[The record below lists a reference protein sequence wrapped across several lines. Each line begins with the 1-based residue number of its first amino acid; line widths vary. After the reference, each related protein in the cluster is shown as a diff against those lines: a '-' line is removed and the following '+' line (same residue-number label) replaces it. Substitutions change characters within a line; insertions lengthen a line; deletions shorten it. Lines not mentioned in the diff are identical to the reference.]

1 MSDYM
6 PSTDASFHRWQTDLV
21 AEVEAHATLWGV
33 SADYVTELKEKKAP
47 WDAAYAKAENKQN
60 RTSADVTAK
69 NTELAVYK
77 KYLRIFVT
85 QWLSVNP
92 KVSDADRTR
101 IGITIHTNTRTP
113 IPAPESAPVGQI
125 DFSIRHQHT
134 ISYFD
139 EDSAHSNARLEGAT
153 GCEVYAKVDGEA
165 PTTVDEMKFLGTC
178 SASPYVVKYDASKAG
193 KMAYYWLRW
202 VNRKGETGPWSTVVS
217 GMIVG

>member
-1 MSDYM
+1 
-6 PSTDASFHRWQTDLV
+6 
-21 AEVEAHATLWGV
+21 
-33 SADYVTELKEKKAP
+33 
-47 WDAAYAKAENKQN
+47 
-60 RTSADVTAK
+60 
-69 NTELAVYK
+69 
-77 KYLRIFVT
+77 
-85 QWLSVNP
+85 
-92 KVSDADRTR
+92 
-101 IGITIHTNTRTP
+101 
-113 IPAPESAPVGQI
+113 VGQI

-202 VNRKGETGPWSTVVS
+202 VNRKGETGQVPKNFISSTVVGAS
-217 GMIVG
+217 PSTFAYTSQPVAPSSRALLCAESSSK